1 MSALPSPR
9 ICNACSCYLAF
20 DNTDPECSPCAT
32 KNAKQR
38 WVFMSNHPSY
48 VITSE
53 SLTKEG
59 IYRLIETHNSTA
71 AEMVSSLLKTG
82 VLPSRLKR
90 YQRLIVEMVEMPNE
104 SHSEVARKLHVTRW
118 TIAAW
123 RQRLGADAHEN
134 KNSSP
139 STKKV
144 K

>member
-1 MSALPSPR
+1 M
-9 ICNACSCYLAF
+9 
-20 DNTDPECSPCAT
+20 
-32 KNAKQR
+32 
-38 WVFMSNHPSY
+38 
-48 VITSE
+48 
-53 SLTKEG
+53 
-59 IYRLIETHNSTA
+59 IETHNSTA
-71 AEMVSSLLKTG
+71 EELVSSLLKTG

-123 RQRLGADAHEN
+123 RQRLGVDVHDK

-139 STKKV
+139 TTKKV

>member
-1 MSALPSPR
+1 M
-9 ICNACSCYLAF
+9 
-20 DNTDPECSPCAT
+20 
-32 KNAKQR
+32 
-38 WVFMSNHPSY
+38 
-48 VITSE
+48 
-53 SLTKEG
+53 
-59 IYRLIETHNSTA
+59 IETHNSTA
-71 AEMVSSLLKTG
+71 EEMVSSLLKTG

-123 RQRLGADAHEN
+123 RQRLGTDAQEI

-139 STKKV
+139 TTKKV

>member
-9 ICNACSCYLAF
+9 VCNTCSCYLAF
-20 DNTDPECSPCAT
+20 DNTDSECSPCAT
-32 KNAKQR
+32 KMAKQR

-53 SLTKEG
+53 SLAKEG
-59 IYRLIETHNSTA
+59 IYRLIETHNSTSE
-71 AEMVSSLLKTG
+71 EMVSSLLKTG

-123 RQRLGADAHEN
+123 RQRLGVDMHDN

-139 STKKV
+139 STEKV

>member
-1 MSALPSPR
+1 M
-9 ICNACSCYLAF
+9 
-20 DNTDPECSPCAT
+20 
-32 KNAKQR
+32 
-38 WVFMSNHPSY
+38 
-48 VITSE
+48 
-53 SLTKEG
+53 
-59 IYRLIETHNSTA
+59 IETHKSTA
-71 AEMVSSLLKTG
+71 EEMVSSLLKTG

-123 RQRLGADAHEN
+123 RQRLGVDVHDK